1 MKKFLDYCFYRAA
14 AFYKEWHDYFY
25 PIPSND
31 HLFAGARIAYGS
43 LMFLSLTVL
52 MIVTKILFGTHPSKK
67 IFFIIGIIT
76 VFSCFFFGT
85 ESKFVSLKQKYK
97 YEKNKKMKGWLV
109 VAYWIGSWTIAIITA
124 IVL

>member
-14 AFYKEWHDYFY
+14 AFYKEWHNYFY
-25 PIPSND
+25 LIPSND

-52 MIVTKILFGTHPSKK
+52 MIVTKILFSTHPSKK
-67 IFFIIGIIT
+67 IFLIIGIIT

-85 ESKFVSLKQKYK
+85 ESKFVTLEEKYK
-97 YEKNKKMKGWLV
+97 YEKNKKKKGWLV

-124 IVL
+124 IML